1 METSYR
7 ADFHEFALELANI
20 LALNKEL
27 PALKYGIHPLPQ
39 DLVYMGQK
47 IDQNNSAEDLKIWL
61 EKVAQ
66 LLDRAK
72 PDPENWI
79 LLKRLLVA
87 LMKLPNQS
95 EARTIF
101 RSVFDP
107 FRVRIW
113 SKMHF
118 EVIPKSFA
126 STLFCKLFDVQNP
139 ATLEFIKIYAE
150 LAANLNVKLKRIKT
164 ETESQL
170 NLSKNR
176 SYHQP
181 NFNKFLFRSI
191 KMEREVIE
199 YPYIQN
205 QLVLVC
211 HQRFLKKARWPA
223 L

>member
-1 METSYR
+1 MK
-7 ADFHEFALELANI
+7 
-20 LALNKEL
+20 KEL
-27 PALKYGIHPLPQ
+27 PALQYGIHPLPQ
-39 DLVYMGQK
+39 DLVHMTQQITK
-47 IDQNNSAEDLKIWL
+47 NNSPEELKLWL

-66 LLDRAK
+66 LLDTSK
-72 PDPENWI
+72 PNPENWI
-79 LLKRLLVA
+79 LLKRVLVA
-87 LMKLPNQS
+87 LMKMSNQN
-95 EARTIF
+95 EAKTIF

-107 FRVRIW
+107 FRIKVW
-113 SKMHF
+113 SKIHL
-118 EVIPKSFA
+118 EVKPKSFA